1 MQGDWEMLYSEF
13 CLHFFLIHKVASLQK
28 EDLTFRQLEHESLS
42 KSRERFNELIT
53 FGPDLGFPDP
63 LLLQHFFLGLA
74 KDSKESLDLASGG
87 AFLHLHIIKARPML
101 EKVVQSYSKLSL
113 EEKESPPEQKEEVFV
128 AKIQSLQS
136 QDLAINP
143 KPSKPHNDDLDF

>member
-1 MQGDWEMLYSEF
+1 
-13 CLHFFLIHKVASLQK
+13 
-28 EDLTFRQLEHESLS
+28 
-42 KSRERFNELIT
+42 
-53 FGPDLGFPDP
+53 
-63 LLLQHFFLGLA
+63 
-74 KDSKESLDLASGG
+74 
-87 AFLHLHIIKARPML
+87 ML